1 MTDRLSDI
9 EARIGSVQQL
19 SSVVGAMRGIAA
31 ARSREARQQ
40 LDGIR
45 SYSQAI
51 ASAIGEALALLQ
63 GGRATYSVTGSQG
76 RQAVIALCA
85 EQGFAGNFN
94 ERVLDAALEVADP
107 AAVQEAELLV
117 IGDRGLMIAGE
128 RGLKIAWSMPM
139 IAHVD
144 QAADLTNAM
153 VEALYARLDAGSIEQ
168 VTIIHA
174 APGHVEDFQVLT
186 RRLVP
191 FDYQRFAIAPG
202 TAAPLITLPGE
213 VLVQRLAEEYIFA
226 ELFEA
231 VILSFAAEN
240 EARTRAMIAARTNV
254 SKTLDELVARSRQL
268 RQEEITNE
276 IVELASGAQS
286 ADRNEHR
293 ST

>member
-1 MTDRLSDI
+1 MTDRLSDV

-45 SYSQAI
+45 SYSKAI
-51 ASAIGEALALLQ
+51 ASAIGEALALLPD
-63 GGRATYSVTGSQG
+63 GRASSSRTGSQG
-76 RQAVIALCA
+76 RQAVIAFCA

-94 ERVLDAALEVADP
+94 ERVLDAALAITAQP
-107 AAVQEAELLV
+107 TELMLV
-117 IGDRGLMIAGE
+117 GDRGLMIAGE

-144 QAADLTNAM
+144 QAADLTNAV
-153 VEALYARLDAGSIEQ
+153 VEATYGRLDAGDIEQ
-168 VTIIHA
+168 ITIVHA
-174 APGHVEDFQVLT
+174 SPGNAEDFQIVT

-191 FDYQRFAIAPG
+191 FDYRRFAIEPG
-202 TAAPLITLPGE
+202 TAAPLITLPGD
-213 VLVQRLAEEYIFA
+213 VLIERLAEEYIFA

-231 VILSFAAEN
+231 VILSFSAEN

-254 SKTLDELVARSRQL
+254 SKTLDDLVARSRQL

-286 ADRNEHR
+286 ADRN
-293 ST
+293 

>member
-1 MTDRLSDI
+1 MTDRLSDV

-51 ASAIGEALALLQ
+51 ASAIGEALALLP
-63 GGRATYSVTGSQG
+63 GGRASSSGAAPKG
-76 RQAVIALCA
+76 RQAVIAFCA

-94 ERVLDAALEVADP
+94 ERVLDAALAITP
-107 AAVQEAELLV
+107 RPTELLV
-117 IGDRGLMIAGE
+117 VGDRGLMIAAE

-144 QAADLTNAM
+144 QAADLTNT
-153 VEALYARLDAGSIEQ
+153 VIEELYAGLDAGRIEQ
-168 VTIIHA
+168 VTIVHA
-174 APGHVEDFQVLT
+174 APGHGENFEVLT

-191 FDYQRFAIAPG
+191 FDYQRFAIAPSM
-202 TAAPLITLPGE
+202 TAPLITLPGD
-213 VLVQRLAEEYIFA
+213 VLVERLAEEYIFA
-226 ELFEA
+226 ELFEV

-254 SKTLDELVARSRQL
+254 SKTLDDLVARSRQL

-276 IVELASGAQS
+276 IIELASGAQS
-286 ADRNEHR
+286 ADRN
-293 ST
+293 